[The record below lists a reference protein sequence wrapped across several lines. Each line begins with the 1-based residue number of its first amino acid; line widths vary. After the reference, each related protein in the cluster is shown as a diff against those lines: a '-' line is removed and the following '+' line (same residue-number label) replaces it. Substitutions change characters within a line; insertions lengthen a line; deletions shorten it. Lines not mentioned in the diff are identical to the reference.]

1 MTAPTAT
8 AGPRPIRSRAWLGRA
23 LVAVLAAAALLLGSA
38 APAAAGEADDIH
50 SGLNQA
56 RAESGLGAL
65 NRNASLD
72 AAALGWANQMA
83 ANGAISHNPGVSGQ
97 IPAGWSAVGE
107 NVAQGQPTGSAMN
120 SAWSDSPGHRANM
133 LGGYSDVGIAFVS
146 AGGTTWGVE
155 VFALYGQVPA
165 PVAAPRAG
173 NPAAPAAPGAAAQQ
187 QAAAQQ
193 AAEQA
198 AAEQAAEQ
206 AAAEQ
211 AAADAAAAQL
221 AADAAAAEQ
230 AAVLAAQTALSTT
243 RSALDGVAASAAAL
257 AGRDGAVDRDGAAG
271 SSENGTSAHGTGTPD
286 PTAPVT
292 QRSVALSAAILA
304 IAALALLWGRRA
316 RHRAAQPV

>member
-38 APAAAGEADDIH
+38 PPAAAGEADDIH

-72 AAALGWANQMA
+72 AVALGWANQMA

-120 SAWSDSPGHRANM
+120 SAWSNSPSHRANM

-165 PVAAPRAG
+165 PVAAPRTG
-173 NPAAPAAPGAAAQQ
+173 TPAAPAAPGAAAQQ

-193 AAEQA
+193 AAQ
-198 AAEQAAEQ
+198 Q

-243 RSALDGVAASAAAL
+243 RSALDGVAAPAAAL
-257 AGRDGAVDRDGAAG
+257 AGRDGAVDRNGAAG

>member
-38 APAAAGEADDIH
+38 PPAAAGEADDIH

-56 RAESGLGAL
+56 RAASGLGAL

-72 AAALGWANQMA
+72 AVALGWANQMV

-120 SAWSDSPGHRANM
+120 SAWSNSPSHRANM

-173 NPAAPAAPGAAAQQ
+173 NPAAPPAPGAAAQQ

-198 AAEQAAEQ
+198 AAEQAA
-206 AAAEQ
+206 
-211 AAADAAAAQL
+211 ADAAAAQL
-221 AADAAAAEQ
+221 AADDAAAEQ

-286 PTAPVT
+286 PAAPVT